1 MAPKMTAADEALARF
16 KQEAA
21 NLVDEHYAKMAA
33 DTKAFDVLVKRHKT
47 SADGHVEADTENFAT
62 LKQLMS
68 RAKSSIKE
76 THRVEQAVVNEI
88 GVSTPPTSFHQCLPM
103 RPALSRA
110 LHMDALPTE
119 TSCLSEIKQIHQK
132 ASRRL
137 DAITPE
143 ELPGDDQQL
152 GLSPGD

>member
-88 GVSTPPTSFHQCLPM
+88 
-103 RPALSRA
+103 
-110 LHMDALPTE
+110 E

-143 ELPGDDQQL
+143 ALPGDDQQL